1 MDTLHILNGDFALA
15 LWKKFSFPGESLVW
29 KETYLEGPLP
39 DTDDLHIFRSARAE
53 YLSHFAELD
62 GMGAARLYQHLKR
75 MDDMILELPENSNV
89 MLWFDSCIFDQTL
102 LMRILFL
109 LDLKKNIPRSIFLY
123 CCRSNCLTPEDFRCG
138 IGQRVRLGTA
148 DLETAA
154 EAWRC
159 FQRKDA
165 AGMFHLAENKNF
177 DRMPQMKKALCRCAE
192 EIPDKEG
199 LTRTQRQ
206 ILQILSAGC
215 CSFAEI
221 FKGLDK
227 FEEYPFL
234 GDTACQR
241 QLDQLAE
248 KGLIETTP
256 DNCYRSSGR
265 YL

>member
-1 MDTLHILNGDFALA
+1 MSLLHILNGDFALA
-15 LWKKFSFPGESLVW
+15 LWKKCAFAGESLVW

-39 DTDDLHIFRSARAE
+39 DTDNLHVFRSSRAE
-53 YLSHFAELD
+53 YLSHFTELD
-62 GMGAARLYQHLKR
+62 GIGAARLYQHLKR
-75 MDDMILELPENSNV
+75 MDDMILELPENSDV

-109 LDLKKNIPRSIFLY
+109 LNLRKNASHSIFLY
-123 CCRSNCLTPEDFRCG
+123 CCPGNCLTMEDFKYG
-138 IGQRVRLGTA
+138 IEQRVRLCAA

-154 EAWRC
+154 KAWFC

-165 AGMFHLAENKNF
+165 AGMLQVAENENF
-177 DRMPQMKKALCRCAE
+177 ARLPQMKKALYRCAE

-221 FKGLDK
+221 FKGLDN

-241 QLDQLAE
+241 LLDQLLE
-248 KGLIETTP
+248 KGFLEKAP
-256 DNCYRSSGR
+256 DNRYRLSGT
-265 YL
+265 LH